1 MLTKLFGQSRL
12 QEEFR
17 KSIILKLQ
25 LIIDSI
31 REIEISQNQNS
42 LIIKN
47 SLTSIFF
54 DFKQNT
60 LMIKGDSLSQ
70 VLNENYFRIAR
81 IDDHSEPCEIFLS
94 NLYNSEVIV
103 MKFAIYRNYILIEG
117 TLSNW
122 HCKISKDVNIFH
134 S

>member
-1 MLTKLFGQSRL
+1 MLTKLFGRSRL
-12 QEEFR
+12 QEEFK
-17 KSIILKLQ
+17 KSILLKLE

-31 REIEISQNQNS
+31 GEIEVSQNQNS
-42 LIIKN
+42 IIIKN

-60 LMIKGDSLSQ
+60 LSIKGDSLSQ
-70 VLNENYFRIAR
+70 VLNENEFRIAR
-81 IDDHSEPCEIFLS
+81 IEDHSEPCEIFLS

-103 MKFAIYRNYILIEG
+103 MKFSIFRNYILIEG
-117 TLSNW
+117 TVSFW

-134 S
+134 